1 MIDNLHPVFVHFPI
15 ACITVAFFFQLFQVI
30 VPKNKSRN
38 ASLWLM
44 GIAAVF
50 ALISSQT
57 GELAFSSHSSLNAF
71 QIEEV
76 NTHELFAN
84 ITTWGTILI
93 FVGWVFAYL
102 QGVQNRK
109 VDILIFAFLSLLTMA
124 VLVTGYLGG
133 KLVHLY
139 HIH

>member
-1 MIDNLHPVFVHFPI
+1 
-15 ACITVAFFFQLFQVI
+15 
-30 VPKNKSRN
+30 
-38 ASLWLM
+38 M